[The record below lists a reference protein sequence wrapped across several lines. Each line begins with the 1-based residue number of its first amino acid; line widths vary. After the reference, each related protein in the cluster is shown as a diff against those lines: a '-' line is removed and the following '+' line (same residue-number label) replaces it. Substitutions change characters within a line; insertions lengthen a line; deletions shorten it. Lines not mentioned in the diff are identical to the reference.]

1 MYAVVQTC
9 GKQYRVKAGDS
20 IRVDTLDKK
29 LGEEFTLDQVLLVG
43 GDTTTIG
50 NPTVK
55 GAKVGVMVVRE
66 DRGPKIITIKRKRRK
81 GYRRTIGHR
90 QWYMEL
96 FVTSITGADGKSVT
110 ADSKPEVYDL
120 AKAQEVY
127 EGKMAKLREENKKAR
142 FEGAGDKKAEAAPAA
157 KKVAKKATA
166 KKSTAKKK
174 SGAKKKSAKKK
185 SAGKKAKAKKD

>member
-1 MYAVVQTC
+1 MYAVVQTG

-20 IRVDTLDKK
+20 IRVDLLDKK
-29 LGEEFTLDQVLLVG
+29 LGEEFSLDQVLLVG
-43 GDTTTIG
+43 GDVTTFG

-55 GAKVGVMVVRE
+55 GAKVDVMVTRE

-96 FVTSITGADGKSVT
+96 FVTSITGADGKSVK

-120 AKAQEVY
+120 EKAQKVHE
-127 EGKMAKLREENKKAR
+127 EKMAKLREENKKAR
-142 FEGAGDKKAEAAPAA
+142 FEGAGDNKAEAAPAV
-157 KKVAKKATA
+157 KKVAKKAKT
-166 KKSTAKKK
+166 KKSVAKKK
-174 SGAKKKSAKKK
+174 SGAKKKTAKKK
-185 SAGKKAKAKKD
+185 VGKGKAKAKKD

>member
-1 MYAVVQTC
+1 MYAVVQTG

-20 IRVDTLDKK
+20 IRVDLLDKK
-29 LGEEFTLDQVLLVG
+29 LGDEFTLDQVLLVG

-55 GAKVGVMVVRE
+55 GAKVGVLVTRE
-66 DRGPKIITIKRKRRK
+66 DRGEKITIIKRKRRK

-96 FVTSITGADGKSVT
+96 FVTSITGADGKTVK
-110 ADSKPEVYDL
+110 ADSKPEVYSREE
-120 AKAQEVY
+120 ANKVY
-127 EGKMAKLREENKKAR
+127 EANMQKQREENKKAR
-142 FEGAGDKKAEAAPAA
+142 FEGADKKVEAQASAP

-174 SGAKKKSAKKK
+174 SGAKKKTAKKK
-185 SAGKKAKAKKD
+185 SAGKAKAKKD